1 MRPLSARKSSPLS
14 PKGKAR
20 DNAGAAE
27 QAKPARRGK
36 QEIASKAKIKDINDT
51 LQSVMKQAK
60 PARRG
65 KKGCNVFNDCIER
78 LRKTS

>member
-1 MRPLSARKSSPLS
+1 MK
-14 PKGKAR
+14 
-20 DNAGAAE
+20 

-36 QEIASKAKIKDINDT
+36 QEIASKAKIKNINDT

-60 PARRG
+60 PAQRG
-65 KKGCNVFNDCIER
+65 KQEDSVFIDCIER